1 MIGLLFITMLA
12 FILLGV
18 PVSFAIGLSS
28 VFAIVFGGINVP
40 LSLVAHRIFV
50 GMDSFPLM
58 CIPFFIITGQFMGAG
73 NISQK
78 LIDMA
83 NVFVGRIRGGLAHVN
98 IMASMFFGGVS
109 GSATADVTSI
119 GSILIPT
126 MEDAGYERDFSVAV
140 TATSAT
146 IGIIIPPSNAMI
158 IYATLAA
165 GVSISD
171 MFLAGIIPGIL
182 VGISL
187 MVVAYVISLKRG
199 YTRGEKTTGKGN
211 LVVLAK
217 GMVPLFTF
225 VIILGGILGGI
236 FTPTESAVVAAFYS
250 FILATFVY
258 KTVKFNE
265 IPKILLK
272 SALLTA
278 SVLLLIGI
286 SSIFGWL
293 LAYAHIPE
301 SLAALLFSITDN
313 RIILLLL
320 IFVMLLIVGTFMDLT
335 PALIIFVPIFL
346 PIVQQLGMGA
356 IQFGLFIIVSLAIGL
371 YTPPVGSVLFV
382 TCAISHLEM
391 EKAVKAILPFMF
403 AMMVIAILIVFVP
416 SLTLWL
422 PALING

>member
-158 IYATLAA
+158 I
-165 GVSISD
+165 
-171 MFLAGIIPGIL
+171 
-182 VGISL
+182 
-187 MVVAYVISLKRG
+187 
-199 YTRGEKTTGKGN
+199 
-211 LVVLAK
+211 
-217 GMVPLFTF
+217 
-225 VIILGGILGGI
+225 
-236 FTPTESAVVAAFYS
+236 
-250 FILATFVY
+250 
-258 KTVKFNE
+258 
-265 IPKILLK
+265 
-272 SALLTA
+272 
-278 SVLLLIGI
+278 
-286 SSIFGWL
+286 
-293 LAYAHIPE
+293 
-301 SLAALLFSITDN
+301 
-313 RIILLLL
+313 
-320 IFVMLLIVGTFMDLT
+320 
-335 PALIIFVPIFL
+335 
-346 PIVQQLGMGA
+346 
-356 IQFGLFIIVSLAIGL
+356 
-371 YTPPVGSVLFV
+371 
-382 TCAISHLEM
+382 
-391 EKAVKAILPFMF
+391 
-403 AMMVIAILIVFVP
+403 
-416 SLTLWL
+416 
-422 PALING
+422 